1 MTIQQFF
8 LALRYRWRLALGVW
22 LGTLLAV
29 VLLGSLLMPNR
40 YRATS
45 EILIEEENL
54 DPIAGVALPG
64 SNLPSRI
71 TTEADVVRSA
81 RVVSGALQALGP
93 AVEQQLRERWH
104 MQTGGRGD
112 FQAWAVEE
120 MQRTTEV
127 RPARDSR
134 VLQVSHSS
142 RDPELAAAFVNAL
155 VKAYVATSVD
165 LRLEPVR
172 QYNVFFDERAKQL
185 RDRLHE
191 AQRRASEF
199 QRRNGITTFDEKL
212 DVEDAR
218 LTELSTQ
225 VVALQAKAGEAQR
238 RRSEAADSPDR
249 MEEVLKDATV
259 AELAKALAVQ
269 ETRQNE
275 LLERLGERHPQV
287 IESRAVT
294 ASIAQRLEF
303 AKRRVATAL
312 EGGSKVLA
320 SQLAERTQALQQQ
333 REKVLQ
339 RKALRDEAR
348 LLQNEVDVARRAFDA
363 VIERLNKTTL
373 EKSAPQVNV
382 SVLKDASVPLLAS
395 TASLASKASVGA
407 AVGLLLALVA
417 VVFTEKRDRR
427 VRSADDVL
435 SAVGQP
441 VLAVL
446 RQRKPRGA
454 LSAVRPLLV
463 RPPPALTS
471 G

>member
-8 LALRYRWRLALGVW
+8 LALRYRWRTALGVW

-54 DPIAGVALPG
+54 DPIAGIPLPG

-71 TTEADVVRSA
+71 MTEADVVRSA

-93 AVEQQLRERWH
+93 AVEHKLRDRW
-104 MQTGGRGD
+104 QTKTGGRGD
-112 FQAWAVEE
+112 FEAWAVEA

-155 VKAYVATSVD
+155 VRSYVETSVD
-165 LRLEPVR
+165 LRLDPVR

-185 RDRLHE
+185 RDRLHD

-218 LTELSTQ
+218 LAELSAQ
-225 VVALQAKAGEAQR
+225 VVALQARAGEAQR
-238 RRSEAADSPDR
+238 RRSEAADSPDH
-249 MEEVLKDATV
+249 MEEVLKDTTV

-269 ETRQNE
+269 QTRQNE
-275 LLERLGERHPQV
+275 LLERLGERHPTV
-287 IESRAVT
+287 IESRAIT
-294 ASIAQRLEF
+294 ASIAERLEF
-303 AKRRVATAL
+303 AKRRVANAF

-320 SQLAERTQALQQQ
+320 SQLAERSQALEQQ
-333 REKVLQ
+333 RAKVLQ

-373 EKSAPQVNV
+373 EKSAPQVTV
-382 SVLKDASVPLLAS
+382 SVLKSASVPLLAT
-395 TASLASKASVGA
+395 TAALAGKASVGA

-417 VVFTEKRDRR
+417 IVFSEKRDRR
-427 VRSADDVL
+427 LRSADDVL

-446 RQRKPRGA
+446 RKRKPRRSLA
-454 LSAVRPLLV
+454 AARPLLV
-463 RPPPALTS
+463 RPRPALTS
-471 G
+471 D

>member
-8 LALRYRWRLALGVW
+8 RALRYRWRFALTVW
-22 LGTLLAV
+22 VGTLIA
-29 VLLGSLLMPNR
+29 VLLIGSWLMPNR

-54 DPIAGVALPG
+54 DPIAGVHLPG
-64 SNLPSRI
+64 TNLPSRI
-71 TTEADVVRSA
+71 MTEADVVRSA

-93 AVEQQLRERWH
+93 AVEQALRERW
-104 MQTGGRGD
+104 QAKTGGQGD

-142 RDPELAAAFVNAL
+142 RDPKLAAAFVNAL

-165 LRLEPVR
+165 LRLGPVR
-172 QYNVFFDERAKQL
+172 EFNVFFDERARLL

-218 LTELSTQ
+218 LAELSAQ

-238 RRSEAADSPDR
+238 RRREAADSPDR
-249 MEEVLKDATV
+249 MEEVLKDVTV

-275 LLERLGERHPQV
+275 LLERLGDRHPTV
-287 IESRAVT
+287 VESRAIT
-294 ASIAQRLEF
+294 ASLSQRLEA
-303 AKRRVATAL
+303 AKRRVANAF

-320 SQLAERTQALQQQ
+320 SQLAERTQALEQQ
-333 REKVLQ
+333 RAKVLQ

-348 LLQNEVDVARRAFDA
+348 LLQQEVDVARQAFDA

-373 EKSAPQVNV
+373 EKSAPQVTV
-382 SVLKDASVPLLAS
+382 SVLKEASVPLLAS
-395 TASLASKASVGA
+395 TASVAGKASVGA

-417 VVFTEKRDRR
+417 IAFAERRDRR
-427 VRSADDVL
+427 VHGTDDVQ
-435 SAVGQP
+435 AGIGQP

-446 RQRKPRGA
+446 RQRKPRGT
-454 LSAVRPLLV
+454 LSPVRPLLV
-463 RPPPALTS
+463 RPRPALTS
-471 G
+471 E

>member
-1 MTIQQFF
+1 VTIQQFS
-8 LALRYRWRLALGVW
+8 LALRYRWRTGLTVW
-22 LGTLLAV
+22 IATLLF
-29 VLLGSLLMPNR
+29 VLLVGTLLMPNR

-45 EILIEEENL
+45 EILIEEGNL
-54 DPIAGVALPG
+54 DAIAGVPLPG

-93 AVEQQLRERWH
+93 TVERKLRERWQ

-134 VLQVSHSS
+134 VLLVSHTS
-142 RDPELAAAFVNAL
+142 RDPALAAAFINAL
-155 VKAYVATSVD
+155 VKAYIETAVD
-165 LRLEPVR
+165 LRLEPAR
-172 QYNVFFDERAKQL
+172 QYNVFFDDRAKQL
-185 RDRLHE
+185 RDRLYE
-191 AQRRASEF
+191 AQQRASQFE
-199 QRRNGITTFDEKL
+199 RRNGITTTDEKL

-218 LTELSTQ
+218 LAELSAQ

-238 RRSEAADSPDR
+238 RRSEAAGSPNS
-249 MEEVLKDATV
+249 MEEVLKDVTV
-259 AELAKALAVQ
+259 AELAKTLAVQ

-275 LLERLGERHPQV
+275 LLERFGDSHPQV
-287 IESRAVT
+287 IESKAIT
-294 ASIAQRLEF
+294 ASVAQRLDL

-312 EGGSKVLA
+312 EGGSNVLVG
-320 SQLAERTQALQQQ
+320 QLAERTQALQQQ

-382 SVLKDASVPLLAS
+382 SVLKTASVPLLAS

-417 VVFTEKRDRR
+417 IVWTEKRDRR

-435 SAVGQP
+435 SEVGQP

-454 LSAVRPLLV
+454 MSGVRPLLV
-463 RPPPALTS
+463 RPRPALTTE
-471 G
+471 

>member
-8 LALRYRWRLALGVW
+8 LALRYRWRVALGVW

-45 EILIEEENL
+45 EILIEEDNL
-54 DPIAGVALPG
+54 DPIAGVPLPG
-64 SNLPSRI
+64 SSLPSRI

-93 AVEQQLRERWH
+93 AVEQTLRERW
-104 MQTGGRGD
+104 QAKTGGRGD

-134 VLQVSHSS
+134 VMQVSHSS

-155 VKAYVATSVD
+155 VKAYVETAVD

-199 QRRNGITTFDEKL
+199 ERRNGITTTEEKL
-212 DVEDAR
+212 DVQDAR
-218 LTELSTQ
+218 LAELSAQ
-225 VVALQAKAGEAQR
+225 VVALQARAGEAQR

-259 AELAKALAVQ
+259 AELAKTLAVQ

-320 SQLAERTQALQQQ
+320 SQLAERTQALEQQ
-333 REKVLQ
+333 RERVLQ

-395 TASLASKASVGA
+395 TGSLASKSSVGTA
-407 AVGLLLALVA
+407 IGLLLALI
-417 VVFTEKRDRR
+417 VVVLTEKRDRR

-446 RQRKPRGA
+446 RQRKPRGR